1 MRHPCLFAA
10 PPLPPRSGFARQPA
24 RLPAS
29 PAQVDRQRT
38 VLLVDPHDDTREI
51 YGALLRHGGFHVL
64 EAASG
69 TQGARMVRDHR
80 PAVVVMEL
88 RLPELDGWA
97 LLARIKEDPALAST
111 AVVAV
116 TAAIAET
123 TRADALTRGFAELL
137 PKPCP
142 PQRVLAEVR
151 RLVAN

>member
-1 MRHPCLFAA
+1 MRCHYQIAA
-10 PPLPPRSGFARQPA
+10 PPLPPRPAYARQPA

-29 PAQVDRQRT
+29 PARVDRERT
-38 VLLVDPHDDTREI
+38 VLLVDPHDDTRAV
-51 YGALLRHGGFHVL
+51 YAALLRHAGFLVL

-69 TQGARMVRDHR
+69 TQGARMVRDHT

-97 LLARIKEDPALAST
+97 LLARIKEDPALTST

-116 TAAIAET
+116 TAAVAEV
-123 TRADALTRGFAELL
+123 TRADALTRGFAELF

-142 PQRVLAEVR
+142 PRRVLEEVQ
-151 RLVAN
+151 RLVAR